1 MRFTFST
8 ASLHTYG
15 LDRCFELARQTG
27 FDGME
32 VMADQRWDTR
42 QPDYLRRLSARYA
55 LPVLVIHTPL
65 AFFTVPGWPEDE
77 VGRLRETVRLAQ
89 AVGAGVV
96 VHHLPWRVGVHWL
109 RLGTMRLPLP
119 GPSQNAYRR
128 WLLEEYPS
136 LQTSTPVTL
145 CIENMPALARW
156 GRRWNLY
163 YWNTPAEIIRFPNLT
178 MDTTHLGTWGLEPA
192 EVYAQLGDRV
202 RHVHLSN
209 FDGKEHR
216 RPETGRLHLD
226 RLLAHLATTGY
237 PGTVSLELSPD
248 ALDAGQSDERVLAL
262 LSASLNYCRARARPP
277 TTSPATASPQGD
289 RPEEA
294 ASH

>member
-1 MRFTFST
+1 MQFSFST

-15 LDRCFELARQTG
+15 LDRCFEFAQQAG

-42 QPDYLRRLSARYA
+42 QPDYLRRLSARYK
-55 LPVLVIHTPL
+55 LPVLVIHAPL

-77 VGRLRETVRLAQ
+77 VGRLRETLKLAE

-96 VHHLPWRVGVHWL
+96 VHHLPWRVGLHWL
-109 RLGTMRLPLP
+109 RLGSMRLPLP
-119 GPSQNAYRR
+119 GPAQNAYRR

-136 LQTSTPVTL
+136 LQASTAVTL
-145 CIENMPALARW
+145 CIENMPALMRW

-163 YWNTPAEIIRFPNLT
+163 YWNTPAEIGRFQNLT
-178 MDTTHLGTWGLEPA
+178 MDTTHLGTWGLDPTG
-192 EVYAQLGDRV
+192 VYAQLGSRV

-216 RPETGRLHLD
+216 RPETGRLRLD
-226 RLLAHLATTGY
+226 RLLAQLTAERY
-237 PGTVSLELSPD
+237 PAAVSLELSPD
-248 ALDAGQSDERVLAL
+248 ALDAGQPDERVLAL
-262 LSASLNYCRARARPP
+262 LAASLTYCRTR
-277 TTSPATASPQGD
+277 
-289 RPEEA
+289 A
-294 ASH
+294 ASQAAPKHELAGP